1 MIAKNRASMM
11 LVIAV
16 LALGTGMTYAQ
27 QQAQPQAQQQAQPQ
41 VQPQVQPQAQ
51 QQDEGP
57 ILQPKPKPK
66 PVVQSTLQVTCD
78 LACKWTLDG
87 TAKGNIAAGATVNAK
102 VSPGQHTVAA
112 ATEDALDKAEN
123 VVKVKL
129 GGQTVAHIWLKP
141 VHDARLK
148 AEQEAK
154 DKADQDAKDK
164 AMQEARDKASQEA
177 QAKAEQEKRDK
188 DLKEAQAKADQ
199 DAKDKAFIE
208 ARDKA
213 SQEAQAKAEQE
224 AHDKAV
230 REEWDKEQR
239 EHGQV
244 AQPDNSGGVWS
255 DPATGLM
262 WTRKDNGYALRW
274 QPAAEYCR
282 NLQLG
287 GYSDW
292 RLPTIDELKNLYNP
306 AARTACGAYGNS
318 VCQIKGKIQL
328 TSGVVWSSS
337 SGGRPQFMRGFYFRG
352 AGEPRTHVLELDRR
366 GANYDRALCVRRSGQ

>member
-1 MIAKNRASMM
+1 MIAKYRANMA
-11 LVIAV
+11 LVVAV
-16 LALGTGMTYAQ
+16 LALGAGMTCAQ
-27 QQAQPQAQQQAQPQ
+27 QQA
-41 VQPQVQPQAQ
+41 QPQAQ

-102 VSPGQHTVAA
+102 ISPGQHAVAA
-112 ATEDALDKAEN
+112 ETEDALDKAEN
-123 VVKVKL
+123 EIKAKV
-129 GGQTVAHIWLKP
+129 GGQTITHIWLQP
-141 VHDARLK
+141 VRDARLK

-154 DKADQDAKDK
+154 DKAEQEAKDK
-164 AMQEARDKASQEA
+164 ADAEAKAKAEQEA
-177 QAKAEQEKRDK
+177 QAKAVQEKRDK
-188 DLKEAQAKADQ
+188 ALKEVQAKADQ
-199 DAKDKAFIE
+199 DAKDKAFLE

-213 SQEAQAKAEQE
+213 SQKAQAKAEQD

-230 REEWDKEQR
+230 RDEWNKEQR
-239 EHGQV
+239 ERGQV
-244 AQPDNSGGVWS
+244 AQPDTTGGVWS

-292 RLPTIDELKNLYNP
+292 RLPTIDELKNIYNP
-306 AARTACGAYGNS
+306 AARAACGLEGHA
-318 VCQIKGKIQL
+318 VCQIKGNIRL
-328 TSGVVWSSS
+328 TSGVAWSSS
-337 SGGRPQFMRGFYFRG
+337 GTDRPQFMRGFYFRG
-352 AGEPRTHVLELDRR
+352 AGEPKTHVLELDKR

>member
-1 MIAKNRASMM
+1 MIAKNRANMAM
-11 LVIAV
+11 VMAA
-16 LALGTGMTYAQ
+16 LALGAGMTYAQ
-27 QQAQPQAQQQAQPQ
+27 EQA
-41 VQPQVQPQAQ
+41 QPQAQ

-66 PVVQSTLQVTCD
+66 PVVLGTLQVTCD
-78 LACKWTLDG
+78 LACNWTLDG
-87 TAKGNIAAGATVNAK
+87 TAKGDIDAGATVNAK

-112 ATEDALDKAEN
+112 ETEDALDKAEN
-123 VVKVKL
+123 EVKVKIA
-129 GGQTVAHIWLKP
+129 GQTIAHIWLQP
-141 VHDARLK
+141 VRDARLK
-148 AEQEAK
+148 AEKEAK
-154 DKADQDAKDK
+154 DKADQEAKNK
-164 AMQEARDKASQEA
+164 AFQEARDKASHEA

-188 DLKEAQAKADQ
+188 ALKESQAKADQ
-199 DAKDKAFIE
+199 DAKDKAFLE

-230 REEWDKEQR
+230 REEWEREQR

-244 AQPDNSGGVWS
+244 AQPDTTGGVWS

-274 QPAAEYCR
+274 QPAAEYCL

-292 RLPTIDELKNLYNP
+292 RLPTIDELKNIYNP
-306 AARTACGAYGNS
+306 AARAACGANGYS

-337 SGGRPQFMRGFYFRG
+337 AGRPQFMSGFYFRG
-352 AGEPRTHVLELDRR
+352 VGEPRRHVLELEKR